1 MYAVPDLIRV
11 WGPAAA
17 WATVLYVIS
26 TLSGFGG
33 VTSFTFADKLAHF
46 VLYAVL
52 GVALAWGV
60 SRSPRVVSHGLVLV
74 AGALYGVTD
83 EWHQMHVPGRTPEI
97 ADWVAD
103 ITGLLIGYWMTLRI
117 VRRVSGNLGVEE
129 AM

>member
-1 MYAVPDLIRV
+1 VYAVPDLIRV

-26 TLSGFGG
+26 TLSGLGG
-33 VTSFTFADKLAHF
+33 VTSFPFADKLAHF

-52 GVALAWGV
+52 GATLAWGWA
-60 SRSPRVVSHGLVLV
+60 RSPRVVSHGLVLI

-83 EWHQMHVPGRTPEI
+83 EWHQMHVPGRTPEV

-103 ITGLLIGYWMTLRI
+103 IAGLLIGYWMTLRL
-117 VRRVSGNLGVEE
+117 VRRVSGNLEVEE